1 MTPPMKSA
9 IKRLVLLGAGHAHV
23 HVLKSLIDAPL
34 STTEVTLVS
43 PYDRQVYSGMLPGWV
58 AGHYQLEECVI
69 PLAPLVAKI
78 GVQFEQTAA
87 VHIDFENNEV
97 HCANGNKIAFDLI
110 SIDTG
115 PVADLSTIPGAA
127 EHAIS
132 IRPIESFIESF
143 RCIKDEISARAGN
156 DKTRIAF
163 VGAGVIAHGIRI
175 AYGSEVPVGRNPTYA
190 LHIEIPPM
198 EVDVNVHPT
207 KSEVRF
213 KRLRDVHDLIYSA
226 TRQALR
232 EPLVVTA
239 TPGAPNQHARKT
251 TLTDS
256 TPSHTRSL
264 VTQAIRAFSN
274 APIPSA
280 MQQGNALV
288 GARYSVTQDAR
299 EQWLVWDLVRWFEQ
313 LLETL
318 GPTPEVRLLMIPVR
332 LPTPPPASVLQALQ
346 TLARVGFEVTEVAPE
361 RWVLRGVPAV
371 LPDLDPR
378 IFVEQLL
385 RVDDPITAAV
395 ALAAACE
402 LPTDLRARATRLAEW
417 AALATSRGIAP
428 GKYQRTL
435 GPEMLAGIF
444 AGPAGV

>member
-23 HVLKSLIDAPL
+23 HVLKSLMDAPL

-163 VGAGVIAHGIRI
+163 VGAGAGGIELALAMQYAFSKNQIEVTLISATNTLPGSVGPKLVAILAAKGITLLSGRTAARIERGAVHLQSGEIIVADIIIAATGAAAAAWLSQSGLKTDERGFVLVNDYLQSVSHENVFAAGDCATMINFIRPKSGVYAVRAGPPI
-175 AYGSEVPVGRNPTYA
+175 ARNLRHYLNGAPLAAYAPQARSLYLVSTGDQYAIASWGNFALEGRWVWRWKDWIDRGFMAKYA
-190 LHIEIPPM
+190 L
-198 EVDVNVHPT
+198 
-207 KSEVRF
+207 
-213 KRLRDVHDLIYSA
+213 
-226 TRQALR
+226 
-232 EPLVVTA
+232 
-239 TPGAPNQHARKT
+239 
-251 TLTDS
+251 
-256 TPSHTRSL
+256 
-264 VTQAIRAFSN
+264 
-274 APIPSA
+274 
-280 MQQGNALV
+280 
-288 GARYSVTQDAR
+288 
-299 EQWLVWDLVRWFEQ
+299 
-313 LLETL
+313 
-318 GPTPEVRLLMIPVR
+318 
-332 LPTPPPASVLQALQ
+332 PA
-346 TLARVGFEVTEVAPE
+346 
-361 RWVLRGVPAV
+361 
-371 LPDLDPR
+371 
-378 IFVEQLL
+378 
-385 RVDDPITAAV
+385 
-395 ALAAACE
+395 
-402 LPTDLRARATRLAEW
+402 
-417 AALATSRGIAP
+417 
-428 GKYQRTL
+428 KN
-435 GPEMLAGIF
+435 
-444 AGPAGV
+444 